1 MTVQMLA
8 LNFKKGK
15 KLSAQMQA
23 SLTHFDVADEER
35 ATRSLTL
42 KSFFNQGIVDFV
54 VRLASWWATSS
65 SSSSLSI

>member
-1 MTVQMLA
+1 MLA
-8 LNFKKGK
+8 LNFKEELEKIK
-15 KLSAQMQA
+15 RSIQA
-23 SLTHFDVADEER
+23 DLTHFDVADEER

-54 VRLASWWATSS
+54 VRLASWWASSS